1 MSNTVITAPFTLNSY
16 INKMLLYNI
25 TYAVAHEIHDE
36 WMEWMKGTHIPQI
49 MSTGLF
55 SSFKILRLLE
65 INEQE
70 GLTFAVQFHAE
81 TEEHYRRYIAEHAPA
96 LRLAATRQWGDKA
109 IGFRTLMAIVQ

>member
-1 MSNTVITAPFTLNSY
+1 
-16 INKMLLYNI
+16 
-25 TYAVAHEIHDE
+25 
-36 WMEWMKGTHIPQI
+36 

-65 INEQE
+65 IDEQE

-81 TEEHYRRYIAEHAPA
+81 TEEHYRRYIAEQSPA
-96 LRLAATRQWGDKA
+96 LHLAATRQWGDQV

>member
-1 MSNTVITAPFTLNSY
+1 MITAPFTLNSY
-16 INKMLLYNI
+16 INKMLVYNI
-25 TYAVAHEIHDE
+25 TYAVSHEIHEE

-65 INEQE
+65 IDEQE

-81 TEEHYRRYIAEHAPA
+81 TEEHYRRYIAEQSPA
-96 LRLAATRQWGDKA
+96 LHLAATRQWGDKV